1 MAPLAQHPIKYQR
14 LFLAVVITFM
24 LADAVPHP
32 KLGPSLIHLGWHRL
46 GSWVQQISHRAPQ
59 TAQELPLPRKL
70 AHTVTQ

>member
-32 KLGPSLIHLGWHRL
+32 KLGPSLINLGWHRL
-46 GSWVQQISHRAPQ
+46 ENWVQQINPGAPQ
-59 TAQELPLPRKL
+59 TAQELPSPRQL